1 MDPKLATLGYE
12 LGPSKYSPALG
23 YSGLSLLISDRPTE
37 RLFDVK
43 MLRVPTFD
51 GRYFHQTQISRH
63 ELAPAE
69 TFQVVLGQLSLE
81 THRGEHRLAFCFGGV
96 LKTSLQ
102 QGDLY
107 CEFTSNAPIFRLQE
121 ATISAGGVIADEIM
135 DLLAEKQVTLARHE
149 DELYSR
155 LAKFEPYPLFLACL
169 ISLQKRVD
177 SVPLHQRHEKFQ
189 KLASNLK
196 RAIQIVRDTDGWDG
210 RSPGLEDLLSNGGA

>member
-23 YSGLSLLISDRPTE
+23 YSGLSLLISGRPTE

-43 MLRVPTFD
+43 TLRVPTFD
-51 GRYFHQTQISRH
+51 GRWFHQTQISRH
-63 ELAPAE
+63 ELEMAE

-81 THRGEHRLAFCFGGV
+81 TYRGEHIRAFSFGGV
-96 LKTSLQ
+96 LRATLKRD
-102 QGDLY
+102 DLY

-121 ATISAGGVIADEIM
+121 ATISVGGVVADEIM
-135 DLLAEKQVTLARHE
+135 DLLAEKQVTLTHHE

-169 ISLQKRVD
+169 VSLQKRVD

-189 KLASNLK
+189 KLSSNLK
-196 RAIQIVRDTDGWDG
+196 RAIQIVRDSDGWDG
-210 RSPGLEDLLSNGGA
+210 HSPSLEDLLTNGGA